1 MGGDKAGYA
10 AIAASAVFSAFG
22 WFAIDRWVPAST
34 AAATPIM
41 VAILRTIFTLLP
53 AIAGFLIASRRQKRI
68 HRALASRLEDL
79 RNSLAELQS
88 LRRIEH
94 EVQTMNRLS
103 KVAREAVKNTAASAQ
118 ELLGAIRAVDDGRV
132 QERLVDRYR
141 THTNN
146 VVTVLSA
153 VGEQMEESGVAIYRE
168 LNAEEEIHVLD
179 REKKTTS
186 LGIDYA
192 REIMKQRGIEEGRDQ
207 LRFAFEQASLLQ
219 AEVTSL
225 KVIAR
230 AVGEENA

>member
-1 MGGDKAGYA
+1 
-10 AIAASAVFSAFG
+10 
-22 WFAIDRWVPAST
+22 
-34 AAATPIM
+34 
-41 VAILRTIFTLLP
+41 
-53 AIAGFLIASRRQKRI
+53 
-68 HRALASRLEDL
+68 LEDL